1 MKRWIWEQDAYPHFT
16 YDLNTLE
23 QLIQEVSLSQGYL
36 IAITQTMDQN
46 NIAQRQLEAL
56 MNEAISTSAIEGEI
70 LNRDS
75 VKASI
80 QRKLGFTEIDSSKRD
95 ISTDYLIEILIDA
108 NTNYDQD
115 LTLER
120 LFGWHNALFP
130 RGYSGLNKINV
141 ATFRGEEDME
151 IVGGAAGK
159 EKTFYL
165 APPRTMLEEEMSR
178 YLHWFNE
185 TPASLLKACI
195 AHLWFVIIHPF
206 DDGNGRIARAITD
219 LVLSKIEKSTVSRL
233 YSMSSAINSDRKGYY
248 RALEQTT
255 GYVRKETNH
264 MNITIW
270 CKWFL
275 STLNTALSDTKKKL
289 GYIVQKTTFWDKY
302 RNYDLNPRQTKV
314 LNKILDMGVENFQ
327 GSLSK
332 KKYMTIADSAST
344 TASRDITQL
353 LEIGCIRQI
362 EGTNGRNVRY
372 EIVFRT
378 APCGVEE
385 Q

>member
-1 MKRWIWEQDAYPHFT
+1 MKRWIWEQEAYPHFT
-16 YDLNTLE
+16 YELQKLE
-23 QLIQEVSLSQGYL
+23 QLIQDVSLEQGYL

-80 QRKLGFTEIDSSKRD
+80 QRKLGLIELDVSKRD

-130 RGYSGLNKINV
+130 NGYSGLVKINV
-141 ATFRGEEDME
+141 AIFRGEEDME
-151 IVGGAAGK
+151 VVGGAAGK
-159 EKTFYL
+159 EKTYYL
-165 APPRTMLEEEMSR
+165 APPKAILEDEMDR
-178 YLHWFNE
+178 YLQWFNE

-206 DDGNGRIARAITD
+206 DDGNGRIGRAITD

-233 YSMSSAINSDRKGYY
+233 YSMSSAINNDRKGYY

-255 GYVRKETNH
+255 GYIRKETNH
-264 MNITIW
+264 LNITAW
-270 CKWFL
+270 CEWFL
-275 STLNTALSDTKKKL
+275 STLDIALTDTKKKL

-302 RNYDLNPRQTKV
+302 REYDLNPRQIKV
-314 LNKILDMGVENFQ
+314 LNKIIDMGVENFQ
-327 GSLSK
+327 GALSK
-332 KKYMTIADSAST
+332 KKSMTIADTAST

-353 LEIGCIRQI
+353 LETGCIRQA

-372 EIVFRT
+372 EIVI
-378 APCGVEE
+378 ESK
-385 Q
+385 

>member
-1 MKRWIWEQDAYPHFT
+1 MKRWIWEQDTYPHFT
-16 YDLNTLE
+16 YDLNALE
-23 QLIQEVSLSQGYL
+23 HLIQDISLSQGYL
-36 IAITQTMDQN
+36 IAITQTMDSN

-80 QRKLGFTEIDSSKRD
+80 QRKLGFAEIDSSKRD
-95 ISTDYLIEILIDA
+95 ISTDYLIEVLIDA

-151 IVGGAAGK
+151 VVGGAAGK
-159 EKTFYL
+159 EKTFYV
-165 APPRTMLEEEMSR
+165 APPREMLEEEMGR
-178 YLHWFNE
+178 YLQWFNE

-195 AHLWFVIIHPF
+195 SHLWFVIIHPF
-206 DDGNGRIARAITD
+206 DDGNGRIGRAITD

-233 YSMSSAINSDRKGYY
+233 YSMSSAINNDRKGYY

-270 CKWFL
+270 CTWFL
-275 STLNTALSDTKKKL
+275 STLDIALTDTKKKL
-289 GYIVQKTTFWDKY
+289 GYIVEKTTFWDKY
-302 RNYDLNPRQTKV
+302 RNHEFNARQIKV
-314 LNKILDMGVENFQ
+314 LNRILDMGAENFQ

-332 KKYMTIADSAST
+332 KKYMTITDTTST

-372 EIVFRT
+372 EIVFHYAT
-378 APCGVEE
+378 TH
-385 Q
+385 

>member
-1 MKRWIWEQDAYPHFT
+1 MKRWIWERETYPHFT

-23 QLIQEVSLSQGYL
+23 HLIQEISRSQGYL
-36 IAITQTMDQN
+36 IAITQTMDQD

-56 MNEAISTSAIEGEI
+56 INEAISTSAIEGEI

-80 QRKLGFTEIDSSKRD
+80 QRKLGFAEVDSAKRD

-108 NTNYDQD
+108 NTNYDQN

-141 ATFRGEEDME
+141 ATFRGEETME
-151 IVGGAAGK
+151 VVGGAAGK
-159 EKTFYL
+159 EQTFYV
-165 APPRTMLEEEMSR
+165 APPREMLEKEMSR
-178 YLHWFNE
+178 YLQWFNE

-233 YSMSSAINSDRKGYY
+233 YSMSSAINNDRKGYY

-255 GYVRKETNH
+255 GYIRKDTNH
-264 MNITIW
+264 MNITAW
-270 CKWFL
+270 CTWFL
-275 STLNTALSDTKKKL
+275 STLDTALSDTKKKL
-289 GYIVQKTTFWDKY
+289 GYIVEKTTFWDKY
-302 RNYDLNPRQTKV
+302 RNYDLNARQIKV
-314 LNKILDMGVENFQ
+314 LNKILDMGAENFQ
-327 GSLSK
+327 GALSK
-332 KKYMTIADSAST
+332 KKYMTITDSAST
-344 TASRDITQL
+344 TASRDIAHL
-353 LEIGCIRQI
+353 LDIGCIRQI
-362 EGTNGRNVRY
+362 EGTKGRNVRY
-372 EIVFRT
+372 EITPFSS
-378 APCGVEE
+378 
-385 Q
+385 